1 MFITLKRMVI
11 NKIIGNQL
19 SVVSRGPK
27 ILILIDWV
35 KYRQDSRGQ
44 NDHGRIRSHKQIWEV
59 QNSNSREQK
68 GKVQTKVEYKIKDKR
83 GAYQKKI
90 ETSKQKWKGD
100 GSKYIVN
107 GIK

>member
-1 MFITLKRMVI
+1 MTAFTLI
-11 NKIIGNQL
+11 NKSG
-19 SVVSRGPK
+19 
-27 ILILIDWV
+27 
-35 KYRQDSRGQ
+35 KYKTATAES
-44 NDHGRIRSHKQIWEV
+44 K
-59 QNSNSREQK
+59 K

-83 GAYQKKI
+83 DAYQKKI